1 MIGMD
6 ILRPVLVLAAWTL
19 VVWAWMVATRIPALK
34 SAGIDIGT
42 LTGGTGRDAGK
53 IVPPQVQW
61 KADNFNHLHEAPTVF
76 YAAALVLAMIGQG
89 DGINA
94 ALGWAFVT
102 LRIAHS
108 LVQTLWNKVSVRFLL
123 YVLSQLA
130 LAALILHGLIA
141 VFAA

>member
-1 MIGMD
+1 MIGME
-6 ILRPVLVLAAWTL
+6 ILKPVMVLAAWTL
-19 VVWAWMVATRIPALK
+19 LVWAWMVATRIPALK
-34 SAGIDIGT
+34 AAGVDLNT

-53 IVPPQVQW
+53 VVPAKVQW

-94 ALGWAFVT
+94 WLGWAFVL

-108 LVQTLWNKVSVRFLL
+108 LVQTLWNKVSARFVI

-130 LAALILHGLIA
+130 LAALVLHGLIA
-141 VFAA
+141 VFA